1 MTSITVGAVYTSL
14 AAVIPGFPGT
24 VVKSTLLLGVVLGIA
39 GLMRRMPA
47 SARHLVWSM
56 GILGALLI
64 PVLSQ
69 TIPQLPVLPAAPRQ
83 TVTALPSSMPTVSPG
98 VLEPVSSTD
107 IKAAGGGAET
117 TSANGTK
124 AGVFFGA
131 TGEEAPATPESTS
144 LWNTHAIVRAVVIVW
159 LAGAVGLIGWI
170 LLGMFLV
177 SRIVRQGAPLRD
189 YRWVQLLGAVSEDM
203 GVVAPVRLVRSNALP
218 MPVTS
223 GVVRP
228 VVILPEG
235 SEDWDQDRRRA
246 VLMHELAHVR
256 RHDLVWHMLA
266 RVACAL
272 YWFHPLV
279 WYAARKLRA
288 ESERACDDLVLNAG
302 TQASDYADHLLQIV
316 RSAGSSRTPATA
328 VPMAQRSE
336 FEGRLL
342 AILDS
347 GVKRHGLTLARG
359 LGIVLAV
366 AVSTI
371 PLAALGRAPQV
382 PAQPEPAVSL
392 VDPTSNA
399 VDSTPVATLPTP
411 ESDSPIQRE
420 MTTVGLSDD
429 LSPETSA
436 PERKV
441 EQEEQSSA
449 QQTEAGVDLVATL
462 IVALDDPDRGVR
474 MAALEAL
481 ARMEDS
487 RALPGATQAL
497 GSEDPA
503 MRVAA
508 LQVLSHMGDPR
519 ALPATLPLLEDPD
532 RRVRVAAAEA
542 VGEFQDS
549 TAIAALSKALR
560 DDADPEVR
568 KTAAWALGEI
578 DDSRAVPVLMAALSG
593 DTSAEVRAT
602 AAWAL
607 GEIEDPSA
615 LDALGAAVRDENT
628 QVRRQ
633 AIEAIGEIDDRRA
646 VPVLIPLLDDA
657 DPEVRKLAVW
667 ALGELADPASVDA
680 LGKATLDSNA
690 EVRRTAV
697 RALGEVEDPRAL
709 DYLIVTLRD
718 SDAEVRGY
726 SAWALGE
733 IEDVRALDALVAAV
747 RDENAEVRSQAVHA
761 LGHLEDPRAEAGLS
775 VALTDEHVDVRVQAA
790 DALGD
795 LDLSVAPPALI
806 AAMNDASPEVRKV
819 AAHSL
824 GNIGDPA
831 ATDALAAGVNDPN
844 RDVRLTSL
852 QALGEMGTQRSLEIL
867 VQSMSSE
874 DPEVRRVAARML
886 GRRGDR

>member
-1 MTSITVGAVYTSL
+1 MTSVTAGAVYTSL
-14 AAVIPGFPGT
+14 TTVLPGFPGT
-24 VVKSTLLLGVVLGIA
+24 VVKSTLLLVLVLGIA

-69 TIPQLPVLPAAPRQ
+69 TIPWELQVLPAAQPQ
-83 TVTALPSSMPTVSPG
+83 TLEVLPTTALTVSPG
-98 VLEPVSSTD
+98 VLDPMVGENT
-107 IKAAGGGAET
+107 KAEGAAT
-117 TSANGTK
+117 TSAEGAK
-124 AGVFFGA
+124 ASVFFGA
-131 TGEEAPATPESTS
+131 TVEEASATPPPAP
-144 LWNTHAIVRAVVIVW
+144 LWNTGVIVRALVGVW
-159 LAGAVGLIGWI
+159 LAGAVVLIGWI

-177 SRIVRQGAPLRD
+177 GRIVRRGTPLRD

-223 GVVRP
+223 GIVRP

-235 SEDWDQDRRRA
+235 SEEWDQDRRRA

-256 RHDLVWHMLA
+256 RHDLIWHMLG

-359 LGIVLAV
+359 IGIVLAL
-366 AVSTI
+366 ALSTI
-371 PLAALGRAPQV
+371 PLAALSRAPQV
-382 PAQPEPAVSL
+382 AAEQEPAVLL
-392 VDPTSNA
+392 VDPVSNA
-399 VDSTPVATLPTP
+399 VDSTQVEAMPAP
-411 ESDSPIQRE
+411 ESDSPIERE
-420 MTTVGLSDD
+420 MVTTGQ
-429 LSPETSA
+429 PEDRSLEIPASEREAREKDPA
-436 PERKV
+436 P
-441 EQEEQSSA
+441 A
-449 QQTEAGVDLVATL
+449 QQAGTDPVVAL
-462 IVALDDPDRGVR
+462 IDALDDPDRQVR

-481 ARMEDS
+481 AGMKDS
-487 RALPGATQAL
+487 RALPGAMQAL
-497 GSEDPA
+497 GSEDPE

-508 LQVLSHMGDPR
+508 LHAVSHMGDPV
-519 ALPATLPLLEDPD
+519 ALPATLPLLVDSD
-532 RRVRVAAAEA
+532 HRVRVAAAKA
-542 VGEFQDS
+542 IGEFQDS
-549 TAIAALSKALR
+549 TAIAALSSALR
-560 DDADPEVR
+560 NDTDPEVR

-578 DDSRAVPVLMAALSG
+578 DDSRALPALIAALSG

-615 LDALGAAVRDENT
+615 LDALGGAVRDENT
-628 QVRRQ
+628 EVRHQ
-633 AIEAIGEIDDRRA
+633 AIRAIGEIDDRRA
-646 VPVLIPLLDDA
+646 APVLISLLDDA

-667 ALGELADPASVDA
+667 ALGELEDPASVDA
-680 LGKATLDSNA
+680 LGKATQDANV

-709 DYLIVTLRD
+709 DYLIATLQD
-718 SDAEVRGY
+718 SDAEVRAY

-733 IEDVRALDALVAAV
+733 IEDVRALDPLVAAV
-747 RDENAEVRSQAVHA
+747 GDENAEVRSQAVHA

-775 VALTDEHVDVRVQAA
+775 LALADDHVDVRMQAA

-795 LDLSVAPPALI
+795 LDLSVAPQALI
-806 AAMNDASPEVRKV
+806 LAMNDASPEVRKV
-819 AAHSL
+819 VAHSL
-824 GNIGDPA
+824 GEIGDPA
-831 ATDALAAGVNDPN
+831 ATDVLAAGVNDQN
-844 RDVRLTSL
+844 RDVRLESL

-867 VQSMSSE
+867 VQSMNSE

>member
-1 MTSITVGAVYTSL
+1 MTSVTAGAVYTSL
-14 AAVIPGFPGT
+14 TTVLPGFPGT
-24 VVKSTLLLGVVLGIA
+24 VVKSTLLLVLVLGIA
-39 GLMRRMPA
+39 GLMRRTPA

-69 TIPQLPVLPAAPRQ
+69 TIPWELQVLPAAQPQ
-83 TVTALPSSMPTVSPG
+83 TVAALPSTALPVSPG
-98 VLEPVSSTD
+98 VLDPMVGEDT
-107 IKAAGGGAET
+107 KAEGAAA
-117 TSANGTK
+117 TSAEGAK

-131 TGEEAPATPESTS
+131 TVEEAPTTPPPAP
-144 LWNTHAIVRAVVIVW
+144 LWNTGVIVRALVGVW

-177 SRIVRQGAPLRD
+177 GRIVRRGTPLRY
-189 YRWVQLLGAVSEDM
+189 YRRVQLLGAVSEDM

-218 MPVTS
+218 MP
-223 GVVRP
+223 
-228 VVILPEG
+228 
-235 SEDWDQDRRRA
+235 D
-246 VLMHELAHVR
+246 ELAHVR
-256 RHDLVWHMLA
+256 RHDLVWHMLG

-279 WYAARKLRA
+279 WYSARKLRA

-359 LGIVLAV
+359 LGIVLAL
-366 AVSTI
+366 ALSTI
-371 PLAALGRAPQV
+371 PLAALSRAPQV
-382 PAQPEPAVSL
+382 AAEPEPAVLL
-392 VDPTSNA
+392 VDPVSNA
-399 VDSTPVATLPTP
+399 VDSAQVEALPAP
-411 ESDSPIQRE
+411 ESDSPIERE
-420 MTTVGLSDD
+420 MVTTSQ
-429 LSPETSA
+429 PEDRSLETPASERGAREKDPA
-436 PERKV
+436 P
-441 EQEEQSSA
+441 A
-449 QQTEAGVDLVATL
+449 QQAGADPVVAL
-462 IVALDDPDRGVR
+462 IGALDDPDRQVR

-481 ARMEDS
+481 AGMKDS
-487 RALPGATQAL
+487 RALPGAMQAL
-497 GSEDPA
+497 GSEDPE

-508 LQVLSHMGDPR
+508 LHAVSHMGDPV
-519 ALPATLPLLEDPD
+519 ALPATLPLLVDSD
-532 RRVRVAAAEA
+532 HRVRVAAAKA
-542 VGEFQDS
+542 IGEFQDS
-549 TAIAALSKALR
+549 TAIAALSSALR
-560 DDADPEVR
+560 NDTDPEVR

-578 DDSRAVPVLMAALSG
+578 SDSRALPALIAALSG

-615 LDALGAAVRDENT
+615 LDALGGAVRDENT
-628 QVRRQ
+628 EVRHQ
-633 AIEAIGEIDDRRA
+633 AIQAIGEIDDRRA
-646 VPVLIPLLDDA
+646 VPVLISLLDDA

-667 ALGELADPASVDA
+667 ALGELEDPASVDA
-680 LGKATLDSNA
+680 LGKATQDANV

-709 DYLIVTLRD
+709 DYLIATLQD
-718 SDAEVRGY
+718 SDAEVRAY

-733 IEDVRALDALVAAV
+733 IEDVRALDPLVAAV
-747 RDENAEVRSQAVHA
+747 SDENAEVRSQAVHA
-761 LGHLEDPRAEAGLS
+761 LGHLEDARAEAGLS
-775 VALTDEHVDVRVQAA
+775 LALADDHGDVRMQAA
-790 DALGD
+790 NALGD

-806 AAMNDASPEVRKV
+806 VAMNDPSPEVRKTV
-819 AAHSL
+819 AHSL
-824 GNIGDPA
+824 GEIGDPA
-831 ATDALAAGVNDPN
+831 ATDALAAGVNDQN
-844 RDVRLTSL
+844 RDVRLASL

-867 VQSMSSE
+867 VQSMNSE